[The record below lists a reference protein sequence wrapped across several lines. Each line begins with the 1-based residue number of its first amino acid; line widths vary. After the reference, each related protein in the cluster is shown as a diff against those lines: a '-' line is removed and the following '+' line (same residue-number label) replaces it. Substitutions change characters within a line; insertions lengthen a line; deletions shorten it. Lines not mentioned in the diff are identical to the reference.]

1 MVVLAAAQQADPL
14 VNSVSSRS
22 WRRNIMTQSIAAFF
36 NRRKEPRA
44 QLETEPQ
51 PATAT
56 VPDTLLFPPTLFR
69 ERYESEATDSTAVPS
84 VDGSNDPREKKNVE
98 NAITAVDSTEA
109 SGSQSPQ
116 TSDPEK
122 VETYKGKRDPFA
134 GGFEGGVHYKTM
146 KWW

>member
-1 MVVLAAAQQADPL
+1 
-14 VNSVSSRS
+14 
-22 WRRNIMTQSIAAFF
+22 MTQSITAFF
-36 NRRKEPRA
+36 NRHKEPRA
-44 QLETEPQ
+44 QPQ
-51 PATAT
+51 PEPKPTT
-56 VPDTLLFPPTLFR
+56 VPDMLQLPPIPFR
-69 ERYESEATDSTAVPS
+69 EREESETTDRTDSTAVPT
-84 VDGSNDPREKKNVE
+84 VDGSNDPREKKDVD
-98 NAITAVDSTEA
+98 NAITAVDSSQP